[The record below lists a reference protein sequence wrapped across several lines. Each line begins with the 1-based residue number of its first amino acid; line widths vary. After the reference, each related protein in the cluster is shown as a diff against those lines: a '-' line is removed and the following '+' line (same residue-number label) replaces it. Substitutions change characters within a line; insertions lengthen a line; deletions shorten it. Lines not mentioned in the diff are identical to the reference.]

1 MLDKWQDHVAGS
13 LLLTVCNVGANIM
26 SGVGFSLSA
35 KAAITME
42 TVQIEY
48 ISNQNIF
55 QKKKKRSFVEFHVSH
70 GKCSFYHYLFVLL
83 NNKICGIKALAK
95 VFPVH

>member
-1 MLDKWQDHVAGS
+1 MLDKWQGHVADS

-42 TVQIEY
+42 TVQIEC

-55 QKKKKRSFVEFHVSH
+55 QKKKEKEKRKPAVEFRVSH
-70 GKCSFYHYLFVLL
+70 SKCSFYHLL
-83 NNKICGIKALAK
+83 VHFIKQ
-95 VFPVH
+95 